1 MTISIW
7 RYSHL
12 ALAVSSFL
20 LLTLASLT
28 GVVLSFQPLS
38 EKVYAYR
45 ADKFD
50 EISLAHT
57 LPVLKQKYPEISE
70 LSVDA
75 NQFVQIKGTDANGEK
90 LSAYIDP
97 RTGKILGHP
106 EKKSEVFEWVTALH
120 RSLFL
125 HETGRFFIG
134 LTAFLL
140 LLISISGTILI
151 VQRQRGWKRFF
162 TRIVRENFAQYY
174 HVVLGRLS
182 LIPIC
187 ILALT
192 GTYLS
197 LNRFGLIE
205 TSQISSK
212 IDFDAIRS
220 QPEKKIENFDIFKN
234 IKLSQVK
241 TIEFPFSED
250 VEDYYTL
257 KLSDKELTVNQIT
270 GDILGEVKYPAAA
283 VFTEFSLDLHTGRAS
298 ALWAIVLAVA
308 SGNILFFIYSGFVIM
323 FRRRQNRAKNKY
335 TAKESEFIILV
346 GSENGSTFGF
356 ANSVYQQLIA
366 NGKTAY
372 MTELNAYKV
381 FPKAS
386 HIIVMSATYGLGDAP
401 TNANHF
407 ASLLRKYPQEQ
418 PVYFSVLG
426 FGSHSYPD
434 FCKFAFEIDNL
445 LSKEKWAV
453 PMLEIHTV
461 NDKSP
466 QEFGEWITTW
476 SQHAE
481 IPLAVSTGLLPVRQE
496 RTESLTV
503 IEKTEVSG
511 PGEDFLIRLR
521 PKRRTKFTS
530 GDLLAIYPAND
541 HRERL
546 YSIGKVGGEIQLS
559 VKLHD
564 GGLGSDYLYRKQTG
578 SIVSNVRIVT
588 NAHFH
593 FPGNASPVIM
603 ISNGTGIAPFL
614 GMIDQR
620 LPGTDCYL
628 YCGFRDQQSF
638 SVYRQAIDQNLEE
651 RKLGGLQVA
660 YSREGARQ
668 YVKDLLA
675 RDETF
680 VADALR
686 KGGVIMLCG
695 SLDMQ
700 KDVVSLLE
708 NICQNHLKRS
718 VSYYQARS
726 QVVMDCY

>member
-38 EKVYAYR
+38 EKLYSYR

-50 EISLAHT
+50 EITLAQS
-57 LPVLKQKYPEISE
+57 LPVLKQTYPEINA

-90 LSAYIDP
+90 LVAYIDP
-97 RTGKILGHP
+97 VTGKILGHP
-106 EKKSEVFEWVTALH
+106 EKKSEFFEWVTALH

-125 HETGRFFIG
+125 HEAGRFFVG

-162 TRIVRENFAQYY
+162 TRIVRDNFAQYY

-197 LNRFGLIE
+197 LNRFGLTE
-205 TSQISSK
+205 TPQISAK
-212 IDFDAIRS
+212 IDFDAIQS
-220 QPEKKIENFDIFKN
+220 KPERKTADFDIFKG
-234 IKLSQVK
+234 IKLSQVQ

-257 KLSDKELTVNQIT
+257 KLRDREVTVNQIT
-270 GDILGEVKYPAAA
+270 GEVLSEVKYPATALL
-283 VFTEFSLDLHTGRAS
+283 TEFSLDLHTGRAS

-308 SGNILFFIYSGFVIM
+308 SGNILFFIYSGFIIM
-323 FRRRQNRAKNKY
+323 FRRRRNRAKNKY
-335 TAKESEFIILV
+335 TAQESEFIILV

-356 ANSVYQQLIA
+356 ANAVYQQLITG
-366 NGKTAY
+366 GKTAY
-372 MTELNAYKV
+372 MTELNDYAV

-386 HIIVMSATYGLGDAP
+386 HIIIMTATYGLGDAP
-401 TNANHF
+401 TNAGRF
-407 ASLLRKYPQEQ
+407 ALLLAKYPQEQ
-418 PVYFSVLG
+418 SVQFSVIG

-461 NDKSP
+461 HDKSP
-466 QEFGEWITTW
+466 HEFGEWITTW
-476 SQHAE
+476 SQHAD
-481 IPLAVSTGLLPVRQE
+481 IPLVVSSELLPARQE
-496 RTESLTV
+496 KAQSLTV
-503 IEKTEVSG
+503 IDKTAVFQ

-521 PKRRTKFTS
+521 PKNRVKFTS

-546 YSIGKVGGEIQLS
+546 YSIGKVGKDIQLS

-564 GGLGSDYLYRKQTG
+564 KGLGSDYLYRQDSGT
-578 SIVSNVRIVT
+578 IITNARIVV

-593 FPGNASPVIM
+593 FPAQTAPVIM

-620 LPGTDCYL
+620 RPGTDCYL
-628 YCGFRDQQSF
+628 YCGFRDQKSF
-638 SVYRQAIDQNLEE
+638 SVYRQALDNNLEE
-651 RKLGGLQVA
+651 NKLGGLQVA
-660 YSREGARQ
+660 YSREGEKQ
-668 YVKDLLA
+668 YVKDLLF
-675 RDETF
+675 RDEAF
-680 VADALR
+680 VADVLA
-686 KGGVIMLCG
+686 KEGVVMLCG
-695 SLDMQ
+695 SLSMQ
-700 KDVVSLLE
+700 KDVVNLLE

-718 VSYYQARS
+718 VSYYQSRS

>member
-28 GVVLSFQPLS
+28 GVILSFQPLS
-38 EKVYAYR
+38 EKLYDYR

-50 EISLAHT
+50 EITLAQS
-57 LPVLKQKYPEISE
+57 LPVLKQTYPEISE

-90 LSAYIDP
+90 LAAYIDP

-106 EKKSEVFEWVTALH
+106 EKKSDFFEWVTALH

-125 HETGRFFIG
+125 HETGRFFVG

-162 TRIVRENFAQYY
+162 TRIVRDNFAQYY

-197 LNRFGLIE
+197 LNRFGLTE
-205 TSQISSK
+205 RPQISAK

-220 QPEKKIENFDIFKN
+220 KPEKKAADFDIFKG
-234 IKLSQVK
+234 IKLSQVQ

-257 KLSDKELTVNQIT
+257 KLRDREVTVNQIT
-270 GDILGEVKYPAAA
+270 GEVLSEVKYPVTALL
-283 VFTEFSLDLHTGRAS
+283 TEFSLDLHTGRAS

-308 SGNILFFIYSGFVIM
+308 SGNILFFIYSGFIIM
-323 FRRRQNRAKNKY
+323 FRRRRNRARNKY

-356 ANSVYQQLIA
+356 ANAVYQQLITG
-366 NGKTAY
+366 GKTAY
-372 MTELNAYKV
+372 MTELNDYTV

-386 HIIVMSATYGLGDAP
+386 HIIVMTATYGLGDAP
-401 TNANHF
+401 TNAGRF
-407 ASLLRKYPQEQ
+407 AFLLAKYPQEQ
-418 PVYFSVLG
+418 PVQFSVLG

-461 NDKSP
+461 HDKSP

-476 SQHAE
+476 SQHAD
-481 IPLAVSTGLLPVRQE
+481 IPLAVSPELLPARQE
-496 RTESLTV
+496 KAQSLTV
-503 IEKTEVSG
+503 IDKTVVSQS
-511 PGEDFLIRLR
+511 GEDFLIRLR
-521 PKRRTKFTS
+521 PKKRVKFTS

-546 YSIGKVGGEIQLS
+546 YSIGKVGKDIQLS

-564 GGLGSDYLYRKQTG
+564 KGLGSDYLYRQDSGT
-578 SIVSNVRIVT
+578 IVTNARIVV

-593 FPGNASPVIM
+593 FPEQAASVIM

-620 LPGTDCYL
+620 SPGTDCYL
-628 YCGFRDQQSF
+628 YCGFRDQKSF
-638 SVYRQAIDQNLEE
+638 SVYREALDNNLGEN
-651 RKLGGLQVA
+651 KLGGLQVA
-660 YSREGARQ
+660 YSREGEKQ
-668 YVKDLLA
+668 YVKDLLF
-675 RDETF
+675 RDEAF
-680 VADALR
+680 VAEVLAR
-686 KGGVIMLCG
+686 EGVIMLCG
-695 SLDMQ
+695 SLAMQ
-700 KDVVSLLE
+700 KDVVNLLE
-708 NICQNHLKRS
+708 NICQNYLKRS
-718 VSYYQARS
+718 VSYYQSRS